1 MKCYKFVKRENNK
14 LLSIFSHG
22 KFQVRYKKGRYA
34 TAPSY
39 LKKANYHLLAFK
51 TIRDALDFVNI
62 CLWDD
67 RNTILFEVEG
77 QERVSLPLYLSLN
90 WSRRGEFHNFQS
102 YFNWIRTV
110 HTSMN
115 WPYNTLMFKKIKLI
129 KEVEYGPLF
138 TRRGI

>member
-1 MKCYKFVKRENNK
+1 MKCYKFVKREKNK

-39 LKKANYHLLAFK
+39 LKKVNYHLLAFR
-51 TIRDALDFVNI
+51 TINDALDFATI
-62 CLWDD
+62 CLPGM
-67 RNTILFEVEG
+67 NTLLFEAEG
-77 QERVSLPLYLSLN
+77 QERVFLPLYLSLN
-90 WSRRGEFHNFQS
+90 WSRRREFPNFQS
-102 YFNWIRTV
+102 YFNWVRTV
-110 HTSMN
+110 STVMS
-115 WPYNTLMFKKIKLI
+115 WPHNTLMFKKIKLI